1 MKNILS
7 IHCAVC
13 FEFRPPINIHTFNIY
28 DNYHPVHLH
37 KLHTTTIICFSI
49 KFKFI
54 TTRKRSL
61 GQGNIFTGVC
71 LSTGGVP
78 APGGCLLPGGC
89 LVQEGGVWSWR
100 GCLLLEGGCSGGC
113 LLLGGCLVWGVPGG
127 DPPRTATAAGG
138 THPTGM
144 HSCNKLDFVLVMQ
157 PFESHTPPSFLMET
171 RSNDTV

>member
-71 LSTGGVP
+71 LSTGGGGACSRGVP
-78 APGGCLLPGGC
+78 APWGVPAPGGC
-89 LVQEGGVWSWR
+89 LVQEGG
-100 GCLLLEGGCSGGC
+100 CSGGC
-113 LLLGGCLVWGVPGG
+113 LLWGVPAPGGGGAWSGGCLVWG
-127 DPPRTATAAGG
+127 
-138 THPTGM
+138 
-144 HSCNKLDFVLVMQ
+144 CLV
-157 PFESHTPPSFLMET
+157 ETPPQDGYCCGWYTSYWNAFL
-171 RSNDTV
+171 